1 MGFKR
6 VSEAVIRRLPRY
18 YRHLTMLETQGV
30 ERISSERLA
39 RQMNLNASQVRQDFN
54 CFGGFGQQGYGYN
67 VSNLTGE
74 IKRIMGIDRKHTII
88 IVGAGNIGHALTNF
102 PGFAETGFEVKALF
116 DVNEDLIG
124 TEIKGH
130 PVLDVKDMDEYIR
143 ENQIDPPQRRAGD
156 CGQDVRSGHTR
167 HMELCAAGYHN
178 IRTDRKRSP
187 ERESEHAF
195 IQDRAWAAGLKNNVF
210 FYQEVNLYE
219 IPLHRLRLHSR
230 RQRAAGILPA
240 VQGPC
245 GQVRSR

>member
-1 MGFKR
+1 MNQKKQN
-6 VSEAVIRRLPRY
+6 VSMSVIRRLPRY
-18 YRHLTMLETQGV
+18 YRFLSELGKNGAT
-30 ERISSERLA
+30 RISSKELSEK
-39 RQMNLNASQVRQDFN
+39 MGFTASQIRQDFN

-143 ENQIDPPQRRAGD
+143 ENQIDIGVIAARRSAAQEIAD
-156 CGQDVRSGHTR
+156 R
-167 HMELCAAGYHN
+167 MCAAG
-178 IRTDRKRSP
+178 IRGIWNFVPLDITTSVP
-187 ERESEHAF
+187 IENVHLSESLSTLSYKIEH
-195 IQDRAWAAGLKNNVF
+195 GL
-210 FYQEVNLYE
+210 LD
-219 IPLHRLRLHSR
+219 
-230 RQRAAGILPA
+230 
-240 VQGPC
+240 
-245 GQVRSR
+245 

>member
-88 IVGAGNIGHALTNF
+88 IVGASNIGHALTNF

-143 ENQIDPPQRRAGD
+143 ENQIDIGVIAARRSAAQEIAD
-156 CGQDVRSGHTR
+156 R
-167 HMELCAAGYHN
+167 MCAAG
-178 IRTDRKRSP
+178 IRGIWNFVPLDITTSVP
-187 ERESEHAF
+187 IENVHLSESLSTLSYKIEH
-195 IQDRAWAAGLKNNVF
+195 GL
-210 FYQEVNLYE
+210 LD
-219 IPLHRLRLHSR
+219 
-230 RQRAAGILPA
+230 
-240 VQGPC
+240 
-245 GQVRSR
+245 